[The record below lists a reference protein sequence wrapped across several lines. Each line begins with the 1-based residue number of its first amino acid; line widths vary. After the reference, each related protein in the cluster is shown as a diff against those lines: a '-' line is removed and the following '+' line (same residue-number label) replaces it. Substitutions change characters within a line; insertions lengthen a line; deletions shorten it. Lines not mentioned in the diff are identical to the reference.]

1 MSLINLL
8 FAHTTKGWDTLDYLR
23 SLLQMY
29 ESANSVFHFVMMI
42 ISAPQTEFLRDKLEH
57 KFLLS

>member
-1 MSLINLL
+1 
-8 FAHTTKGWDTLDYLR
+8 
-23 SLLQMY
+23 MY